1 MDNPTHS
8 EEAALATPGYTCL
21 ALPRTSQK
29 EPTSA
34 ALVVLPC
41 PPPTSGCRRDD
52 AKVKGTLGNGRV
64 VPFCRYHSDP
74 TAAPHGRHVHLKAG
88 HRVIKNLLPSFFLLL
103 FAPPSGVPILIK
115 EVGGN
120 PSK

>member
-21 ALPRTSQK
+21 ALPDQPEGAHKRSVGRV
-29 EPTSA
+29 A
-34 ALVVLPC
+34 V

-74 TAAPHGRHVHLKAG
+74 TAAPRDVMC
-88 HRVIKNLLPSFFLLL
+88 I
-103 FAPPSGVPILIK
+103 
-115 EVGGN
+115 
-120 PSK
+120 